1 MWVYEKKLEY
11 PVNIKNKDI
20 RMAKNIIT
28 QYGGPDGELSAS
40 LRYLTQRYKM
50 PTGKTKGLLND
61 IGTEELA
68 HVEIVCSIVYQ
79 LVKDATFE
87 ELRAAGLDGY
97 YTEHDKALYPVDAN
111 GVPWTATYIQAKG
124 DPITDLTDD
133 MAAEQKAR
141 TTYENLI
148 ALTDDPDVIDPLKFL
163 WAREVIHFQRF
174 GEALVEVQD
183 LLSSKRSF

>member
-1 MWVYEKKLEY
+1 M
-11 PVNIKNKDI
+11 
-20 RMAKNIIT
+20 
-28 QYGGPDGELSAS
+28 
-40 LRYLTQRYKM
+40 
-50 PTGKTKGLLND
+50 
-61 IGTEELA
+61 
-68 HVEIVCSIVYQ
+68 
-79 LVKDATFE
+79 KDATFE
-87 ELRAAGLDGY
+87 ELRTAGLDGY